1 MEQPPQKSNS
11 WGDWLLPYN
20 SQAREAGEGVNNIGK
35 ALNKFSTDGVTL
47 KTDKETIDSFR
58 EGTDAINN
66 TSASIEKMG
75 KTFDELNKE
84 GLKLSNTT
92 IKTFFTA
99 SVGFAL
105 AIAGII
111 LIYYDLTKPV
121 DETTEVTKPKT
132 VLQKIKRFFKS
143 RSTIG
148 TASIIAGL
156 VLIARSNKVAAHL

>member
-1 MEQPPQKSNS
+1 MKYNRSILITLLLSYPLSTVCMEQPPQKSNS

-84 GLKLSNTT
+84 
-92 IKTFFTA
+92 
-99 SVGFAL
+99 
-105 AIAGII
+105 
-111 LIYYDLTKPV
+111 D
-121 DETTEVTKPKT
+121 
-132 VLQKIKRFFKS
+132 
-143 RSTIG
+143 
-148 TASIIAGL
+148 
-156 VLIARSNKVAAHL
+156 